1 MAAQEYY
8 DPIGHQNAHSG
19 YSHNEPP
26 TLPPIPSTQHSW
38 MRQDAHVDS
47 PVSPIFDTTPLH
59 EPGRPGHDNSSDFFA
74 GGSSRP
80 YRTSHQYSDE
90 IPLRD
95 SLHHENGYKPAASE
109 SQIPLRPTES
119 PEQVPNERRR
129 RRRKENEKK
138 GWFSGK
144 IPWVVYF
151 LTVVQLAV
159 FIAELA
165 KNGGFCSEC

>member
-1 MAAQEYY
+1 MAARDYY
-8 DPIGHQNAHSG
+8 DPPENHANTA
-19 YSHNEPP
+19 YSRTQPP
-26 TLPPIPSTQHSW
+26 HLPPLSETQHSF

-59 EPGRPGHDNSSDFFA
+59 GPGKPTSDSRSDFFSNTT
-74 GGSSRP
+74 GP
-80 YRTSHQYSDE
+80 YRTSRQYSDE

-95 SLHHENGYKPAASE
+95 DLQPGHGYKPDASD

-119 PEQVPNERRR
+119 PEQVASEPRRR
-129 RRRKENEKK
+129 RRREPEKR

-151 LTVVQLAV
+151 LTVVQIAV

-165 KNGGFCSEC
+165 KNGELDCV